1 MDVTFVD
8 ALTAVF
14 SGLAA
19 LGGIVAVIVAVRA
32 LTVAREAASVEHLFI
47 SFGDVLAALQEVGR
61 IGSRLGQVPNG
72 EAQSREAISAAF
84 ERFLAARARADL
96 VIESL
101 GLAGDYSS
109 AVLNLAHNY
118 AAGVLQADEFA
129 AISSD
134 IAADD
139 LVEHEWVET
148 LSWKPSGPDVRV
160 LAQSVSFQE
169 VRHSI
174 QLIPEGSTTR
184 LKGLDRWWGERILEH
199 DGYGHARSV
208 YSIDATYLTQTAR
221 LLDDFTREYVQPM
234 FSTAVRRVATARR
247 KMRPI
252 E

>member
-1 MDVTFVD
+1 MSVTFVD

-32 LTVAREAASVEHLFI
+32 LTVAREAASVEQLFI
-47 SFGDVLAALQEVGR
+47 SYGDVLGALQEVGR
-61 IGSRLGQVPNG
+61 IGSKLGQLPGG
-72 EAQSREAISAAF
+72 EAQSRKAISAAF

-96 VIESL
+96 VMESL
-101 GLAGDYSS
+101 GLAGDYSG

-134 IAADD
+134 ITADD
-139 LVEHEWVET
+139 LVEHDWVDE

-160 LAQSVSFQE
+160 LARSVSFQE

-174 QLIPEGSTTR
+174 ELIPDGAAR
-184 LKGLDRWWGERILEH
+184 LKGLDRWWGERVLEH

-208 YSIDATYLTQTAR
+208 YSIDASYLTQTAR
-221 LLDDFTREYVQPM
+221 LVDDFTREYVQPM
-234 FSTAVRRVATARR
+234 FSAAVRRVATARR
-247 KMRPI
+247 KMTPLQ
-252 E
+252 